1 VTRSA
6 NDFRDIDGF
15 LPLHAFTF
23 HILLSLTQGER
34 HGYGIIQ
41 DVHERTDGAVRLSAG
56 ALYRT
61 IARLLEQG
69 LIVEPAKRTAASDDP
84 RRRYYRLTTLG
95 RAVTQAETNRLARLV
110 RLARGSG
117 LVPDTP

>member
-1 VTRSA
+1 MPFDRT
-6 NDFRDIDGF
+6 DIHAL
-15 LPLHAFTF
+15 LPLHPFTF
-23 HILLSLTQGER
+23 HILVSLSAGDR

-41 DVHERTDGAVRLSAG
+41 DVEARTQGAVRLSAG

-69 LIVEPAKRTAASDDP
+69 LIVEPRKPNAPAGDP
-84 RRRYYRLTTLG
+84 RRRYYRLTPLG
-95 RAVTQAETNRLARLV
+95 RAVAQAETNRLAQLV

-117 LVPDTP
+117 LVPEAS